1 MSQTNANPAE
11 NEKNLA
17 SPHVLSL
24 NPLNSHPSNTA
35 LVELIDND
43 KDSPLLADT
52 QLLSRVLITV
62 VEQQTSEP
70 VKWRRPPKDY
80 SSHFANA
87 QPSTAQES
95 HSGLWLICASV

>member
-11 NEKNLA
+11 NENSLA
-17 SPHVLSL
+17 PPHVLSL
-24 NPLNSHPSNTA
+24 TPLNSHPSNTA
-35 LVELIDND
+35 LVELIDSD

-70 VKWRRPPKDY
+70 VKQTINKLLNGEDPQQTIPVSYTHLTLPTILR
-80 SSHFANA
+80 
-87 QPSTAQES
+87 
-95 HSGLWLICASV
+95 V